1 MGLFCEGETEKG
13 RRKRG
18 DYFSKDIYFKYAS
31 FTFGSDTVSEKALV
45 HSKYNVW
52 WVENTIRVLL
62 QENTGCRRVIR
73 GGLFGGFHMK

>member
-1 MGLFCEGETEKG
+1 MTPSHPATANYREINILKEKGFFWWAYSARG

-52 WVENTIRVLL
+52 
-62 QENTGCRRVIR
+62 
-73 GGLFGGFHMK
+73 